1 MSAWDYY
8 DQAENQLKAFTRS
21 AVRTKI
27 MLRLKEGGMTAGELE
42 KEMNIRASTI
52 LHVMKE
58 MLDSGLVRKKDT
70 SYSLTNIGM
79 IQTILLDELVGAIVL
94 LNQHEDYWQGHDLSG
109 IPMVLL
115 AKIGMLA
122 RSQRMTSDPTAP
134 FKSLETF
141 MSEVARAKDIRG
153 VSSFVAP
160 GFPELIGDCV
170 KGGAKVELILTD
182 AVFDEISNKNKHL
195 LDDIQNMDNFH
206 LYHLDKEVNIGFT
219 VTESLLALGL
229 WRLDG
234 SIDLAA
240 GELLCIGEEATIWGR
255 ELFEHYRGLS
265 QLARK

>member
-8 DQAENQLKAFTRS
+8 DQAENHLKAFTRS

-27 MLRLKEGGMTAGELE
+27 MLRLKEGGMTASELE

-52 LHVMKE
+52 LHAMKE
-58 MLDSGLVRKKDT
+58 MIEAELVKKKDI

-94 LNQHEDYWQGHDLSG
+94 LDQHEDYWLGHDLSG
-109 IPMVLL
+109 IPEELL

-122 RSQRMTSDPTAP
+122 HSQRMTSDPIAP
-134 FKSLETF
+134 LKSLEAF
-141 MSEVARAKDIRG
+141 MSELARAKDIRG
-153 VSSFVAP
+153 VSSFIAP

-170 KGGAKVELILTD
+170 KGGAKVELVLTD
-182 AVFDEISNKNKHL
+182 TVLKKISDENAKL
-195 LDDIQNMDNFH
+195 LEEIQDMDNFH
-206 LYHLDKEVNIGFT
+206 LYHLEKNVNVGFT

-234 SIDLAA
+234 SIDLAT
-240 GELLCIGEEATIWGR
+240 GELVCIGEEATIWGR
-255 ELFEHYRGLS
+255 ELFEHYRSLS
-265 QLARK
+265 QLV

>member
-8 DQAENQLKAFTRS
+8 DQAEDQLKAFTRS

-27 MLRLKEGGMTAGELE
+27 MLRLKEGGVTAGELE

-52 LHVMKE
+52 LHAMKE
-58 MLDSGLVRKKDT
+58 MIEAGLVKKKDT
-70 SYSLTNIGM
+70 NYSLTNIGM
-79 IQTILLDELVGAIVL
+79 VQTILLDELVGAIVL
-94 LNQHEDYWQGHDLSG
+94 LDQHEDYWLGHDLSG
-109 IPMVLL
+109 IPEELL

-122 RSQRMTSDPTAP
+122 RSHRMTSDPTAP
-134 FKSLETF
+134 LKSLETF

-170 KGGAKVELILTD
+170 KGGAKVELILTG
-182 AVFDEISNKNKHL
+182 AVFEEISNENKQL
-195 LDDIQNMDNFH
+195 LADIQNLDNFH
-206 LYHLDKEVNIGFT
+206 LYLLDKDVNIGFT

-234 SIDLAA
+234 SIDLAT
-240 GELLCIGEEATIWGR
+240 GELVCIGDEATIWGR
-255 ELFEHYRGLS
+255 ELFEHYKSLS
-265 QLARK
+265 QLVRK